1 MIHTSGT
8 RNLTDLCTKMKI
20 DSQTTSPES
29 AIKKHKQEEEPEKPA
44 EPEKPK
50 PSGFDFASASKPAS
64 TGFSFGVKKESNE
77 EKSPPKPFT
86 FAAPKP
92 SVTTSNQPFTFP
104 TAPKVVSPNKTETPQ
119 SKPAF
124 TFSFGQ
130 KPAAAASGATF
141 STSKPKIDDA
151 PSASSSQPTSTNTN
165 TDEPSDAVPEV
176 QEKKFET
183 ENVVL
188 EQRCKLYFNDN
199 SGYKERGVGNFYIKK
214 DPDTGKGQIIVR
226 AENSSGTVLL
236 NNIIYKNMPVKK
248 QGKSNILLSCQ
259 CNPAIPKFDELTGKM
274 ISFLVKVKG
283 EDMADRMVE
292 ELERFSQA

>member
-1 MIHTSGT
+1 
-8 RNLTDLCTKMKI
+8 MKI

-64 TGFSFGVKKESNE
+64 TGFSFGVKKESSE
-77 EKSPPKPFT
+77 EKSPSKPFT

-104 TAPKVVSPNKTETPQ
+104 TAPQNKVVSPTKNETPQ

-130 KPAAAASGATF
+130 KPAAPASGATF
-141 STSKPKIDDA
+141 STSKPKIDDT
-151 PSASSSQPTSTNTN
+151 PSSSQPTTSTTNSN